1 MAKKNT
7 SWGGRFK
14 KQTAKKAQEFSSS
27 IDIDNKLYKEDILGS
42 IAYAEALQAA
52 GVLNKGELSKIKSGL
67 KQIKQK
73 IESGKFNWQETLE
86 DVHMNIESSLEKI
99 IGSAARKLHT
109 GRSRNDQVVT
119 DLKLY
124 LLEKSKDI
132 QICLSDLLKIVVLKA
147 ESEVETLMPGFTHM
161 QIAQPVTLGHHLMA
175 WYEMLSRDLDR
186 FKGCES
192 RLKISPLGSGALAGN
207 KFKINRRKMAKALGF
222 EEVTN
227 NSIDAVS
234 DRDYVIEMMFNI
246 SLMGVHLS
254 RIAEELIIWSSSQF
268 DYVELPEELCTGS
281 SIMPQ
286 KKNPDMA
293 ELVRGGSSKTIGNL
307 VSLLS
312 LIKNQPLSY
321 NRDNQEDKGP
331 LFDSIEY
338 ALRSLD
344 ITAAMIAGAEFNRDS
359 MLTDVYDGHICAT
372 DLAEYLVMKGIPFRD
387 AHAISGKAV
396 QLAESKDFLLSEL
409 SLKELK
415 KLNALI
421 EKDVFKHLDPLKSI
435 SSKNSIGGTAPSQV
449 LKQITQ
455 AKNLS
460 LIHI

>member
-132 QICLSDLLKIVVLKA
+132 QICLSDLLKIIVLKA

-338 ALRSLD
+338 ALGSLD

-449 LKQITQ
+449 SKQITQ
-455 AKNLS
+455 AKNKLK
-460 LIHI
+460 I